1 MNVLEDFKNLFL
13 DVWSKGISGVNI
25 SEIIVALTIFIF
37 FLFLRGVFAK
47 FVVKRLEK
55 YVSKTTNKF
64 DNSLVFSMEGP
75 AKFFPVVLGFFVST
89 SYLTV
94 ESNAAS
100 LLDTINRSLIT
111 ILIFWTFHQIIGPL
125 SAVIKSVGD
134 LLSRDLINWIIKAIK
149 VLILILGFAAVL
161 ELWGIKI
168 GPIIAGLGLF
178 GVAVALGAQDL
189 FKNLISGILVLVE
202 RRFQVGDWIFVE
214 GVIEGTVESIGFRS
228 TVVRRFDKSL
238 ATIPNFQF
246 AENAV
251 INNSQITN
259 RRINWII
266 GLEYKTSSEQ
276 LKNIKDQIET
286 FIKNDK
292 NFSTAADTILSV
304 KIDQF
309 AASSIDIK
317 LICFTKTKHYLEWME
332 VKDIL
337 AIKIKDIVEKNNA
350 SFAFPSTSIYVEKN
364 I

>member
-1 MNVLEDFKNLFL
+1 MDVLGNFKDLFL
-13 DVWSKGISGVNI
+13 DVWKEGISGINI
-25 SEIIVALTIFIF
+25 SEILIALSIFIF
-37 FLFLRGVFAK
+37 FLFLRGIFSK
-47 FVVKRLEK
+47 FVIKRLEK

-75 AKFFPVVLGFFVST
+75 AKFFPIVLGFFVST
-89 SYLTV
+89 SYLSV
-94 ESNAAS
+94 EHGAIE
-100 LLDTINRSLIT
+100 LINRSLIT

-125 SAVIKSVGD
+125 SVVIKSVGG
-134 LLSRDLINWIIKAIK
+134 LLSKDLVNWIIKAIK
-149 VLILILGFAAVL
+149 VLILILGAAAVL

-246 AENAV
+246 AEKAV
-251 INNSQITN
+251 INNSLTTN
-259 RRINWII
+259 RRINWVI
-266 GLEYKTSSEQ
+266 GLEYRTTSDQ
-276 LKNIKDQIET
+276 LKKIKDEIEKYIKESELFSKTGDT
-286 FIKNDK
+286 FL
-292 NFSTAADTILSV
+292 TV
-304 KIDQF
+304 KIEQF
-309 AASSIDIK
+309 AASSIDIR
-317 LICFTKTKHYLEWME
+317 LICFTKTKHYLEWMS
-332 VKDIL
+332 VKDTL
-337 AIKIKDIVEKNNA
+337 ATKIKTIVENNKA

-364 I
+364 

>member
-1 MNVLEDFKNLFL
+1 MEVLENFKNLFF
-13 DVWSKGISGVNI
+13 DVWNKGISGVNI
-25 SEIIVALTIFIF
+25 SEIVIALLIFLF
-37 FLFLRGVFAK
+37 FLFLRGIFSK
-47 FVVKRLEK
+47 FVIRRLEN
-55 YVSKTTNKF
+55 YVSKTTNNF

-75 AKFFPVVLGFFVST
+75 AKFFPIVLGFFVST
-89 SYLTV
+89 SYLTI
-94 ESNAAS
+94 ESQAAEF
-100 LLDTINRSLIT
+100 LETINRSLIT

-125 SAVIKSVGD
+125 SAVIKSIGD
-134 LLSRDLINWIIKAIK
+134 LISRDLVNWIIKAIK
-149 VLILILGFAAVL
+149 VLIFILGVAAVL

-214 GVIEGTVESIGFRS
+214 DVIEGTVESIGFRS

-246 AENAV
+246 AEKAV

-266 GLEYKTSSEQ
+266 GLEYRTTSKQLSDIKKEIEEYIKKSEYFTTSE
-276 LKNIKDQIET
+276 N
-286 FIKNDK
+286 
-292 NFSTAADTILSV
+292 TILSV

-317 LICFTKTKHYLEWME
+317 LICFTKTKNYLEWMK

-337 AIKIKDIVEKNNA
+337 AIEIKNIVEKHKA

-364 I
+364 

>member
-1 MNVLEDFKNLFL
+1 MEVLENFKDLFL
-13 DVWSKGISGVNI
+13 DVWKKGISGVNI
-25 SEIIVALTIFIF
+25 SEIVIALLIFLF
-37 FLFLRGVFAK
+37 FLFLRGIFSK
-47 FVVKRLEK
+47 FVIKRIEN
-55 YVSKTTNKF
+55 YVSKTTNNF

-75 AKFFPVVLGFFVST
+75 AKFFPVVLGFFIST
-89 SYLTV
+89 SYLTI
-94 ESNAAS
+94 ENQAAEF
-100 LLDTINRSLIT
+100 LETINRSLIT

-125 SAVIKSVGD
+125 SVVIKSVGD
-134 LLSRDLINWIIKAIK
+134 LISRDLVNWIIKAIK
-149 VLILILGFAAVL
+149 VLILILGVAAVL

-214 GVIEGTVESIGFRS
+214 DVIEGTVESIGFRS

-246 AENAV
+246 AEKAV

-259 RRINWII
+259 RRISWVI
-266 GLEYKTSSEQ
+266 GLEYRTTSKQ
-276 LKNIKDQIET
+276 LTDIKKEIEE
-286 FIKNDK
+286 FIKNSDHFTTSK
-292 NFSTAADTILSV
+292 DTILSV

-317 LICFTKTKHYLEWME
+317 LICFTKTKYYLEWMK

-337 AIKIKDIVEKNNA
+337 AFEIKNIVEKHKA

-364 I
+364 

>member
-1 MNVLEDFKNLFL
+1 MNILENFKNLFL
-13 DVWSKGISGVNI
+13 DVWKKGVSGINI
-25 SEIIVALTIFIF
+25 SEIIIALIIFIF
-37 FLFLRGVFAK
+37 FLFLRGVFSK

-75 AKFFPVVLGFFVST
+75 AKFFPIVLGFFVST
-89 SYLTV
+89 SYLT
-94 ESNAAS
+94 EEHGAIE
-100 LLDTINRSLIT
+100 LINRSLIT
-111 ILIFWTFHQIIGPL
+111 ILIFWTFHQIIGPF
-125 SAVIKSVGD
+125 SVVIKSVGG

-149 VLILILGFAAVL
+149 VLILILGAAAVL

-214 GVIEGTVESIGFRS
+214 GVIEGTVENIGFRS

-251 INNSQITN
+251 INNSQTTN
-259 RRINWII
+259 RRINWMI
-266 GLEYKTSSEQ
+266 GLEYKTTSEQ
-276 LKNIKDQIET
+276 LKNIKDQIENY
-286 FIKNDK
+286 IKNSKD
-292 NFSTAADTILSV
+292 FSKSADTMLSV

-309 AASSIDIK
+309 AASSIDIR
-317 LICFTKTKHYLEWME
+317 LICFTETTNFKEWLN
-332 VKDIL
+332 VKDSL
-337 AIKIKDIVEKNNA
+337 AVEIKDIVEKNKA

-364 I
+364 Q

>member
-1 MNVLEDFKNLFL
+1 MNVLESFKNLFA
-13 DVWSKGISGVNI
+13 DVWKEGVSGINI
-25 SEIIVALTIFIF
+25 SEIIIALTIFIF
-37 FLFLRGVFAK
+37 FLFLRGIFSK

-64 DNSLVFSMEGP
+64 DNSLVSSMEGP
-75 AKFFPVVLGFFVST
+75 AKFFPIVLGFFIST
-89 SYLTV
+89 SYLTG
-94 ESNAAS
+94 EHGAIE
-100 LLDTINRSLIT
+100 LINRSLIT
-111 ILIFWTFHQIIGPL
+111 ILIFWTFHQVIGPL
-125 SAVIKSVGD
+125 SVVIKSVGG

-149 VLILILGFAAVL
+149 VLIFILGAAAVL

-251 INNSQITN
+251 INNSQTTN
-259 RRINWII
+259 RRINWMI
-266 GLEYKTSSEQ
+266 GLEYRTTSEQ
-276 LKNIKDQIET
+276 LKNIKNQIEEY
-286 FIKNDK
+286 IKNNDD
-292 NFSTAADTILSV
+292 FSKSENTMLSV

-309 AASSIDIK
+309 AGSSIDIR
-317 LICFTKTKHYLEWME
+317 LICFTKTKHFQEWLNVKDTLALE
-332 VKDIL
+332 VKN
-337 AIKIKDIVEKNNA
+337 IVEKNKA

-364 I
+364 G

>member
-1 MNVLEDFKNLFL
+1 MKVLENFKELFF

-25 SEIIVALTIFIF
+25 SEIVIAILIFLF
-37 FLFLRGVFAK
+37 FLFLRGIFSK
-47 FVVKRLEK
+47 FVIKRLEN
-55 YVSKTTNKF
+55 YVSKSSNNF

-89 SYLTV
+89 SYLTI
-94 ESNAAS
+94 ESQAAEF
-100 LLDTINRSLIT
+100 LETVNRSLIT

-125 SAVIKSVGD
+125 SVVIKSVGD
-134 LLSRDLINWIIKAIK
+134 LISRDLVNWIIKAIK
-149 VLILILGFAAVL
+149 VLIFILGVAAVL

-202 RRFQVGDWIFVE
+202 RRFQVGDWIYVD

-246 AENAV
+246 AEKAV

-266 GLEYKTSSEQ
+266 GLEYKTTSKQ
-276 LKNIKDQIET
+276 LHDIKKEIEDY
-286 FIKNDK
+286 IKSNEH
-292 NFSTAADTILSV
+292 FTTTGDTILSV

-317 LICFTKTKHYLEWME
+317 LICYTKTKHYLEWMK

-337 AIKIKDIVEKNNA
+337 AIEIKSIVEKNKA

-364 I
+364 

>member
-1 MNVLEDFKNLFL
+1 MKVLENFKDLFI
-13 DVWSKGISGVNI
+13 DVWREGISGINI
-25 SEIIVALTIFIF
+25 SEIIIALIIFIF
-37 FLFLRGVFAK
+37 FLFLRGIFSK
-47 FVVKRLEK
+47 FVIKRLEK

-64 DNSLVFSMEGP
+64 DNSLVSSMEGP
-75 AKFFPVVLGFFVST
+75 AKFFPIVLGFFVST
-89 SYLTV
+89 SYLSV
-94 ESNAAS
+94 EHGAIE
-100 LLDTINRSLIT
+100 LINRSLIT

-125 SAVIKSVGD
+125 SAVIKSVGG
-134 LLSRDLINWIIKAIK
+134 LLSKDLVNWIIKAIK
-149 VLILILGFAAVL
+149 ILILILGAAAVL

-251 INNSQITN
+251 INNTLTTN
-259 RRINWII
+259 RRINWVI
-266 GLEYKTSSEQ
+266 GLEYRTTSDQ
-276 LKNIKDQIET
+276 LKKIKDEIEHYIKGSELFSKTGDT
-286 FIKNDK
+286 FL
-292 NFSTAADTILSV
+292 TV
-304 KIDQF
+304 KIEQF
-309 AASSIDIK
+309 AASSIDIR
-317 LICFTKTKHYLEWME
+317 LICFTKTKHYLEWMS
-332 VKDIL
+332 VKDTLAL
-337 AIKIKDIVEKNNA
+337 AIKTIVEKNKA

-364 I
+364 

>member
-1 MNVLEDFKNLFL
+1 MEVLENFKNLFF
-13 DVWSKGISGVNI
+13 DVWNKGISGVNI
-25 SEIIVALTIFIF
+25 SEIAVALLIFLF
-37 FLFLRGVFAK
+37 FLFLRGIFSK
-47 FVVKRLEK
+47 FVIRRLEN
-55 YVSKTTNKF
+55 YVSKTTNNF

-89 SYLTV
+89 SYLTI
-94 ESNAAS
+94 ESQAAEF
-100 LLDTINRSLIT
+100 LETVNRSLIT

-125 SAVIKSVGD
+125 SVVIKSVGD
-134 LLSRDLINWIIKAIK
+134 LISRDLVNWIIKAIK
-149 VLILILGFAAVL
+149 VLIFILGVAAVL

-214 GVIEGTVESIGFRS
+214 DVIEGTVESIGFRS

-246 AENAV
+246 AEKAV

-259 RRINWII
+259 RRISWII
-266 GLEYKTSSEQ
+266 GLEYRTTSKQ
-276 LKNIKDQIET
+276 LTDIKKEIEDY
-286 FIKNDK
+286 IKNSEHFTTSG
-292 NFSTAADTILSV
+292 NTILSV
-304 KIDQF
+304 KINQF

-317 LICFTKTKHYLEWME
+317 LICFTKTKHYLEWMK

-337 AIKIKDIVEKNNA
+337 AIEIKNIVEKNKA

-364 I
+364 

>member
-1 MNVLEDFKNLFL
+1 MDVLGNFKDLFL
-13 DVWSKGISGVNI
+13 DVWKEGISGINI
-25 SEIIVALTIFIF
+25 SEIIIALIIFIF
-37 FLFLRGVFAK
+37 FLFLRGIFSK
-47 FVVKRLEK
+47 FVIKRLEK

-64 DNSLVFSMEGP
+64 DNSLVSSMEGP
-75 AKFFPVVLGFFVST
+75 AKFFPIVLGFFVST
-89 SYLTV
+89 SYLSV
-94 ESNAAS
+94 EHGAIE
-100 LLDTINRSLIT
+100 LINRSLIT

-125 SAVIKSVGD
+125 SAVIKSVGG
-134 LLSRDLINWIIKAIK
+134 LLSKDLVNWIIKAIK
-149 VLILILGFAAVL
+149 ILILILGAAAVL

-251 INNSQITN
+251 INNTLTTN
-259 RRINWII
+259 RRINWVI
-266 GLEYKTSSEQ
+266 GLEYRTTSDQ
-276 LKNIKDQIET
+276 LKKIKDEIEHYIKGSELFSKTGDT
-286 FIKNDK
+286 FL
-292 NFSTAADTILSV
+292 TV
-304 KIDQF
+304 KIEQF
-309 AASSIDIK
+309 AASSIDIR
-317 LICFTKTKHYLEWME
+317 LICFTKTKHYLEWMS
-332 VKDIL
+332 VKDTLAL
-337 AIKIKDIVEKNNA
+337 AIKTIVEKNKA

-364 I
+364 

>member
-1 MNVLEDFKNLFL
+1 
-13 DVWSKGISGVNI
+13 
-25 SEIIVALTIFIF
+25 
-37 FLFLRGVFAK
+37 
-47 FVVKRLEK
+47 
-55 YVSKTTNKF
+55 
-64 DNSLVFSMEGP
+64 MEGP
-75 AKFFPVVLGFFVST
+75 AKFFPIVLGFFVST
-89 SYLTV
+89 SYLTTEHSTV
-94 ESNAAS
+94 
-100 LLDTINRSLIT
+100 DIINRSLIT
-111 ILIFWTFHQIIGPL
+111 ILIFWTLHQVIGPF
-125 SAVIKSVGD
+125 SVVIKSVGG

-149 VLILILGFAAVL
+149 VLILILGAAAVL

-202 RRFQVGDWIFVE
+202 RRFQVGEWIFVD

-266 GLEYKTSSEQ
+266 GLEYRTTSEQ
-276 LKNIKDQIET
+276 LKNIKDQIENY
-286 FIKNDK
+286 IKKSKD
-292 NFSTAADTILSV
+292 FSTSADTILSV

-317 LICFTKTKHYLEWME
+317 LICFTKTTH
-332 VKDIL
+332 
-337 AIKIKDIVEKNNA
+337 
-350 SFAFPSTSIYVEKN
+350 
-364 I
+364 

>member
-1 MNVLEDFKNLFL
+1 MDVLKNFKDLFL
-13 DVWSKGISGVNI
+13 DVWKEGVSGVNI
-25 SEIIVALTIFIF
+25 SEIIIALIIFIF
-37 FLFLRGVFAK
+37 FLFLRGIFSK
-47 FVVKRLEK
+47 FVIKRLEK

-75 AKFFPVVLGFFVST
+75 AKFFPIVLGFFIST
-89 SYLTV
+89 SYLSV
-94 ESNAAS
+94 EHGGIE
-100 LLDTINRSLIT
+100 LINRSLIT

-125 SAVIKSVGD
+125 SVVIKSVGG
-134 LLSRDLINWIIKAIK
+134 LLSKDLINWIIKAIK
-149 VLILILGFAAVL
+149 ILILILGAAAVL

-251 INNSQITN
+251 INNSLTTN
-259 RRINWII
+259 RRVNWII
-266 GLEYKTSSEQ
+266 GLEYRTTSDQ
-276 LKNIKDQIET
+276 LKKIKQEIESYIQGSELFSKSGDT
-286 FIKNDK
+286 FI
-292 NFSTAADTILSV
+292 SV
-304 KIDQF
+304 KIEQF
-309 AASSIDIK
+309 VASSIDIR
-317 LICFTKTKHYLEWME
+317 LICFTKTKNYLEWMN
-332 VKDIL
+332 VKDTL
-337 AIKIKDIVEKNNA
+337 AIAIKSIVEKNKA

-364 I
+364 

>member
-1 MNVLEDFKNLFL
+1 MNVLENFKDLFL
-13 DVWSKGISGVNI
+13 DVWKEGVSGVNI
-25 SEIIVALTIFIF
+25 SEIIIALSIFIF
-37 FLFLRGVFAK
+37 FLFLRGVFSK
-47 FVVKRLEK
+47 FVIKRLEK

-75 AKFFPVVLGFFVST
+75 AKFFPIVLGFFVST
-89 SYLTV
+89 SYLSV
-94 ESNAAS
+94 EHGAIE
-100 LLDTINRSLIT
+100 LINRSLIT

-125 SAVIKSVGD
+125 SAVIKSVGG

-149 VLILILGFAAVL
+149 ILILILGAAAVL

-214 GVIEGTVESIGFRS
+214 GVIEGTVENIGFRS

-251 INNSQITN
+251 INNSQTTN

-266 GLEYKTSSEQ
+266 GLEYRTTSDQ
-276 LKNIKDQIET
+276 LTKIKDEIQQYINNSELFSKKGDT
-286 FIKNDK
+286 F
-292 NFSTAADTILSV
+292 LSV
-304 KIDQF
+304 KIEQF
-309 AASSIDIK
+309 AASSIDIR

-337 AIKIKDIVEKNNA
+337 AIAIKSIVEKHKA

-364 I
+364 

>member
-1 MNVLEDFKNLFL
+1 MEVLENFKDLFL
-13 DVWSKGISGVNI
+13 DVWKEGISGVNI
-25 SEIIVALTIFIF
+25 SEIIIALSIFIF
-37 FLFLRGVFAK
+37 FLFLRGIFSK
-47 FVVKRLEK
+47 FVIKRLEK

-64 DNSLVFSMEGP
+64 DNSLVSSMEGP
-75 AKFFPVVLGFFVST
+75 AKFFPIVLGFFVST
-89 SYLTV
+89 SYLSV
-94 ESNAAS
+94 ENGAIE
-100 LLDTINRSLIT
+100 LINRSLIT

-125 SAVIKSVGD
+125 SVVIKSVGG
-134 LLSRDLINWIIKAIK
+134 LLSKDLVNWIIKAIK
-149 VLILILGFAAVL
+149 VLILILGAAAVL

-251 INNSQITN
+251 INNSLTTN
-259 RRINWII
+259 RRINWVI
-266 GLEYKTSSEQ
+266 GLEYRTTSEQ
-276 LKNIKDQIET
+276 LKKIKDEIEKYIKESELFSKTGDT
-286 FIKNDK
+286 FL
-292 NFSTAADTILSV
+292 TV
-304 KIDQF
+304 KIEQF
-309 AASSIDIK
+309 AASSIDIR
-317 LICFTKTKHYLEWME
+317 LICFTKTKHYLEWMS
-332 VKDIL
+332 VKDTL
-337 AIKIKDIVEKNNA
+337 ATKIKTIVENNKA

-364 I
+364 